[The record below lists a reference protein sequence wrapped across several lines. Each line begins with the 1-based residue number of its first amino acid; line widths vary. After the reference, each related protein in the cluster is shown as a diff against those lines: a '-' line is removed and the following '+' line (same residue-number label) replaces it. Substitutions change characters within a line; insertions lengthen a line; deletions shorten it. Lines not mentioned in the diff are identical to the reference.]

1 MTTDPSDKHEG
12 TPDQEENTGRK
23 NVIGGQGH
31 LQIGQQLELVHRNLP
46 A

>member
-1 MTTDPSDKHEG
+1 MNTDPGDKHED

-23 NVIGGQGH
+23 NGIGGQGH
-31 LQIGQQLELVHRNLP
+31 LQIGQRLELVHRNLP